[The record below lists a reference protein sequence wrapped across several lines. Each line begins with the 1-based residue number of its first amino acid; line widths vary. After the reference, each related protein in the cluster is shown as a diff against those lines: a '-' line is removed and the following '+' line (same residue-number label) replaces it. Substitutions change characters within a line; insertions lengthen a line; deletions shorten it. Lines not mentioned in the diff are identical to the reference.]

1 MLLDLSKL
9 LLQDGKSL
17 TAQADLEMKE
27 LRFQMGR
34 FPLVRKT
41 PLELTVVNT
50 GNRMLSIQ
58 GKGEITLSIPCARCL
73 EPVEYPY
80 SLDFEREVDMK
91 LTEEERER
99 QLEETNFIEGEQL
112 NPDVLAR
119 NELLIHWPMRVLCKE
134 DCKGICSCCGA
145 NRNHTPCDCDRD
157 QGDPRM
163 AAIRDIF
170 SKCKEV

>member
-17 TAQADLEMKE
+17 TARADLEMTE
-27 LRFQMGR
+27 LRFRMGR

-50 GNRMLSIQ
+50 GNRVLEI
-58 GKGEITLSIPCARCL
+58 KGSGELTLSIPCARCL
-73 EPVEYPY
+73 EPVEY
-80 SLDFEREVDMK
+80 SFVLDFEREVDMK
-91 LTEEERER
+91 LTAEERER
-99 QLEETNFIEGEQL
+99 QLEETNFMEGEQL
-112 NPDVLAR
+112 DPDVLAR

-145 NRNHTPCDCDRD
+145 NRNHTSCNCDTR